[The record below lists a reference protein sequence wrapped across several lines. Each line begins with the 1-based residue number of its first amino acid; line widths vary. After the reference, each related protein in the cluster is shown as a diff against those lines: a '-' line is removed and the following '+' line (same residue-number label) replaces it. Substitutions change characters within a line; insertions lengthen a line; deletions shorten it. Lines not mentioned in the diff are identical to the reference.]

1 MDAIID
7 DGAGGGTKGIGE
19 RWNAGA
25 GRRGRAA
32 GRWRQLRRRRYRRG
46 FSLFGVL
53 LGLTLAAVAIVG
65 AVSLYNAAR
74 ESANRSQAL
83 TLLNQL
89 RANVESVF
97 AGAPSYGNST
107 NLIATVDRRGG
118 IPYSARV
125 VANKKVQIRHPFGG
139 VVTITGGPGGAANQ
153 FRIVFKDVDDEVC
166 AALGDAYAGRSRARA
181 GIVSLT
187 INGTALTSPVTV
199 AQVTANCDD
208 GAGANDKGTDE
219 PIAVREFRIAKRQ
232 PRPMPADR

>member
-1 MDAIID
+1 MDRTVD
-7 DGAGGGTKGIGE
+7 D
-19 RWNAGA
+19 
-25 GRRGRAA
+25 RAA
-32 GRWRQLRRRRYRRG
+32 GGVRGLREQGNALVQGNAPVRGAAALRQLRQRRYRRG

-97 AGAPSYGNST
+97 AGAPSYGNDT
-107 NLIATVDRRGG
+107 DLIATIDRRGG
-118 IPYSARV
+118 IPDSARV
-125 VANKKVQIRHPFGG
+125 MSGTTVQIRHPFGG
-139 VVTITGGPGGAANQ
+139 LVTVTGGPGGAANQ
-153 FRIVFKDVDDEVC
+153 FHIVFNDVDNEVC
-166 AALGDAYAGRSRARA
+166 AAMGDAYAGRSRARA

-187 INGTALTSPVTV
+187 INGTILASPVTV

-208 GAGANDKGTDE
+208 GAGANDIGFT
-219 PIAVREFRIAKRQ
+219 FG
-232 PRPMPADR
+232 